1 MRRGRAVSDTEAGA
15 IGQHLRPA
23 ALACTPFARAM
34 AALLI
39 PAMLISGCA
48 TTRQPT
54 ANATQDERRLAQLS
68 EAYNETLVEGCLIGA
83 AAGAGIGAAAYSR
96 DRGQGALIGGLAGA
110 LLGCLAGNYMA
121 NLQNGYAT
129 DEDRLDKVIADLSQ
143 ENQTLSAMIPIAS
156 RVVQDNQARIA
167 ELEKAVAAGRMTR
180 VQAEAQL
187 QDVDATRDQLQATV
201 TKAKQRLNDQKH
213 AVALAAR
220 NSHPQQVAIASSE
233 IQRKEQQIVT
243 LESELDT
250 LTKLRSVSTVG

>member
-1 MRRGRAVSDTEAGA
+1 M
-15 IGQHLRPA
+15 
-23 ALACTPFARAM
+23 
-34 AALLI
+34 
-39 PAMLISGCA
+39 
-48 TTRQPT
+48 RQPT

-68 EAYNETLVEGCLIGA
+68 EAYNETLAEGCIIGA

-96 DRGQGALIGGLAGA
+96 NRAQGALIGGLAGA

-167 ELEKAVAAGRMTR
+167 ELDKAVAAGRMTR
-180 VQAEAQL
+180 IQAEAQL
-187 QDVDATRDQLQATV
+187 QDLDATRDQLQATV
-201 TKAKQRLNDQKH
+201 TKAKQRLDDQKR
-213 AVALAAR
+213 AVALSAR

-233 IQRKEQQIVT
+233 IEKKERQIVT

-250 LTKLRSVSTVG
+250 LTKLRSVSSVG